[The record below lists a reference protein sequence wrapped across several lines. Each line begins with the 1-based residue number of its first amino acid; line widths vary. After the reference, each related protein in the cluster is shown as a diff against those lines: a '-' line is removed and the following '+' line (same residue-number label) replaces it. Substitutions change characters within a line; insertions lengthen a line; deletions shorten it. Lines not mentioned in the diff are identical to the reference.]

1 MSTVSKSYQYN
12 GVCDVCGFKKK
23 SYELRKRWDGFMVC
37 EEDWEPRHVLDF
49 YKTRNDTHQLPWT
62 RPDGQVE
69 LTWTPTGN
77 VTLGGTP
84 TAILNSATYSRDSI
98 NSRLYFQIQYLLY
111 PGSNW
116 QFSNAGTL
124 TLPVTAVSAGTYSA
138 RQDWGGGPFDLKSGI
153 LRPTFPAIAP
163 GATTLAN
170 GTGLLN
176 ITNPT
181 TSKNNLI
188 ITFNGVYG
196 I

>member
-1 MSTVSKSYQYN
+1 
-12 GVCDVCGFKKK
+12 
-23 SYELRKRWDGFMVC
+23 MVC
-37 EEDWEPRHVLDF
+37 EEDWEMRHVADF
-49 YKTRNDTHQLPWT
+49 YRTRNDIHQLPFT
-62 RPDGQVE
+62 RPDTQVE

-84 TAILNSATYSRDSI
+84 TAILNSATYSKDLL
-98 NSRLYFQIQYLLY
+98 NNRLYFQIQYLLY

-116 QFSNAGTL
+116 QFSSSGTL
-124 TLPVTAVSAGTYSA
+124 TLPITAVGAGTYIA
-138 RQDWGGGPFDLKSGI
+138 RQDSGGGPFDLKSGF
-153 LRPTFPAIAP
+153 LRPTFPTISPA
-163 GATTLAN
+163 ATTLAN

-181 TSKNNLI
+181 SQKNNLI